1 MKKKFIFSFFFLL
14 IIGITN
20 VQAQDTTYL
29 SKEEM
34 IERIKEEE
42 KEALKKEV
50 ISINKRMENDEIT
63 FDEAEEL
70 KKEAAEKHAIAIDKR
85 IAALDNAIKKD
96 SLDYVVIGYPKRT
109 SAGELVFAVGV
120 NNALQKGQ
128 SLNNTDF
135 KGIGSRFAE
144 ISILA
149 TTRFAE
155 KSNLVRLKY
164 GLGVQFNGLK
174 PTDNRYFVTN
184 NNIVTLQDHALDL
197 KKSKFNFY
205 NLVVPLYLEFGG
217 YELTEGKSAYKFSTA
232 NKFKFGVGGYAGV
245 NIGNRQKLKYEED
258 GKMVKEKIKSS
269 YPVSPFVYG
278 LSAYAG
284 FSDVSLYVKYDL
296 SPLFKEPNTQLNNI
310 SLGLRFDL

>member
-1 MKKKFIFSFFFLL
+1 MKNKFIFSFFLFL
-14 IIGITN
+14 IIGIAN

-29 SKEEM
+29 SKKEM
-34 IERIKEEE
+34 IERIKQEE

-50 ISINKRMENDEIT
+50 ISINKRLENDEIT
-63 FDEAEEL
+63 FDKAEEL
-70 KKEAAEKHAIAIDKR
+70 KKEAAQKHAIAIDKR
-85 IAALDNAIKKD
+85 ISTLNNAIKKD
-96 SLDYVVIGYPKRT
+96 SLDYVVIAYPKRT

-135 KGIGSRFAE
+135 KGVGSRFAE

-149 TTRFAE
+149 ATRFAE

-164 GLGVQFNGLK
+164 GLGIQFNGLK
-174 PTDNRYFVTN
+174 PTDNRYFVKN
-184 NNIVTLQDHALDL
+184 DNIVTLQDYALDL
-197 KKSKFNFY
+197 KKSKYNLY
-205 NLVVPLYLEFGG
+205 NLVVPIYLEFGG
-217 YELTEGKSAYKFSTA
+217 YELKKGKSAYKFSTA

-245 NIGNRQKLKYEED
+245 NIGNRQKLKYEKD
-258 GKMVKEKIKSS
+258 GKLVKEKIKSS
-269 YPVSPFVYG
+269 YPVNQFVYG

-284 FSDVSLYVKYDL
+284 FHDASLYVKYDL